1 MGQGR
6 PSGPVGPILRRLL
19 GYMRPHS
26 RSVAAVSAAL
36 LVTTAIE
43 LAPPLLIRRG
53 VDRLI
58 PEGNTTGIWWLAAGI
73 LGLALVQGA
82 IDFVRLYLMA
92 ATGQRIVFDIRNAV
106 FGKLGQLSFS
116 FYDRAR
122 TGDLMS
128 RVTADVDALADFF
141 GRAAVIVVTNAL
153 ILLGILGVLTAWNW
167 RLGLLF
173 LLLLPM
179 AIHGVWIYAR
189 RVQPAMRWTR
199 QSLAALTANLE
210 ETLVGITVVK
220 LFGREAH
227 EEARF
232 DRGSADLRDAH
243 VATTKV
249 TALWM
254 PYVNVVMGVG
264 TALVLGLGGLG
275 VIRGAF
281 SVGTLIAFVTY
292 IGMLTR
298 PIRQTGMMTSA
309 ITRAAAAA
317 ERVFALLDTE
327 PDVRDAPD
335 AYPLPADIAGTV
347 RYEGVRF
354 AYDGQNEVLRGI
366 DLEAEPGELVA
377 VVGPSGSGK
386 TTLVHL
392 LPRFYDAEAGAI
404 TIDGHDTRQVTLRSL
419 RDAIG
424 VALQSVFL
432 FDASIGE
439 NIAYGNA
446 EATPEDIERVART
459 VQIHDFIA
467 SLPMGYDTPAGERGV
482 RLSGGQKQRIA
493 LARVLIRDPRI
504 LILDEPTSSVD
515 AETERLLEDALRA
528 ARSGRTTFVI
538 AHRLWTVQEAD
549 RILVLSEGRI
559 VERAR
564 GADGRSAHEMLLEA
578 GGLYRQLYDLQ
589 QAGENL
595 AGEPIGEGSGR

>member
-1 MGQGR
+1 M
-6 PSGPVGPILRRLL
+6 
-19 GYMRPHS
+19 
-26 RSVAAVSAAL
+26 
-36 LVTTAIE
+36 
-43 LAPPLLIRRG
+43 
-53 VDRLI
+53 
-58 PEGNTTGIWWLAAGI
+58 
-73 LGLALVQGA
+73 
-82 IDFVRLYLMA
+82 
-92 ATGQRIVFDIRNAV
+92 
-106 FGKLGQLSFS
+106 
-116 FYDRAR
+116 
-122 TGDLMS
+122 
-128 RVTADVDALADFF
+128 
-141 GRAAVIVVTNAL
+141 
-153 ILLGILGVLTAWNW
+153 
-167 RLGLLF
+167 
-173 LLLLPM
+173 
-179 AIHGVWIYAR
+179 
-189 RVQPAMRWTR
+189 
-199 QSLAALTANLE
+199 
-210 ETLVGITVVK
+210 
-220 LFGREAH
+220 
-227 EEARF
+227 
-232 DRGSADLRDAH
+232 
-243 VATTKV
+243 
-249 TALWM
+249 
-254 PYVNVVMGVG
+254 
-264 TALVLGLGGLG
+264 
-275 VIRGAF
+275 
-281 SVGTLIAFVTY
+281 
-292 IGMLTR
+292 
-298 PIRQTGMMTSA
+298 
-309 ITRAAAAA
+309 
-317 ERVFALLDTE
+317 
-327 PDVRDAPD
+327 
-335 AYPLPADIAGTV
+335 
-347 RYEGVRF
+347 
-354 AYDGQNEVLRGI
+354 LRGI

-459 VQIHDFIA
+459 VQIHDFVA

-493 LARVLIRDPRI
+493 LARVLLRDPRI

-578 GGLYRQLYDLQ
+578 GGLYRELYDLQ